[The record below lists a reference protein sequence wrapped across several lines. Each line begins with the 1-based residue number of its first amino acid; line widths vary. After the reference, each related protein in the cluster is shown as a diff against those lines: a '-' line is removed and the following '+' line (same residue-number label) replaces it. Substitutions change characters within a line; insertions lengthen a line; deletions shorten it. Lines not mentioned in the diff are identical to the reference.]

1 MAYCKEKFMDIRR
14 FKPIK
19 QSRVSEEVAGQLK
32 QSILLGNFKAGDRLP
47 SERQLAEEFEVSRV
61 AIREALRA
69 LGNAG
74 FISVRQGP
82 TGGAFVTELT
92 FAHLA
97 DTYLD
102 LFLSNKISIP
112 ELHQVRVLVEPE
124 VARLAAQHVT
134 DEYANRL
141 TAASAAENLPPVAL
155 PEDIDR
161 KQALHFILA
170 EMCGNRFYEG
180 LVHSMLK
187 LTRQVVEVINPD
199 PWDMH
204 PGNWHVPVVKAVL
217 SKNSEASYEAMR
229 FHATEF
235 GERLIALEKSFREEN
250 AFSGRVLKASVMAAE
265 ADRKKRSIAGA
276 LSRVPH

>member
-1 MAYCKEKFMDIRR
+1 MDVRR

-61 AIREALRA
+61 AIREALRV

-74 FISVRQGP
+74 FISVRLGP

-92 FAHLA
+92 FEHLTY
-97 DTYLD
+97 TYLD

-124 VARLAAQHVT
+124 VARLAARHLT
-134 DEYANRL
+134 DEYAERL
-141 TAASAAENLPPVAL
+141 SAASAAENLAAVPL
-155 PEDIDR
+155 REDIGR
-161 KQALHFILA
+161 KQAIHFILA
-170 EMCGNRFYEG
+170 EMCGNRFYES

-187 LTRQVVEVINPD
+187 LTREVVKVINPD

-204 PGNWHVPVVKAVL
+204 PGDWHLPVVEVVL
-217 SKNSEASYEAMR
+217 RKDSEGAYEAMR
-229 FHATEF
+229 FHAIKF
-235 GERLIALEKSFREEN
+235 GERLITLEKSFREEH
-250 AFSGRVLKASVMAAE
+250 AFQSPDIKARVIASQ
-265 ADRKKRSIAGA
+265 ADKKKRPAARSI
-276 LSRVPH
+276 SRLPD